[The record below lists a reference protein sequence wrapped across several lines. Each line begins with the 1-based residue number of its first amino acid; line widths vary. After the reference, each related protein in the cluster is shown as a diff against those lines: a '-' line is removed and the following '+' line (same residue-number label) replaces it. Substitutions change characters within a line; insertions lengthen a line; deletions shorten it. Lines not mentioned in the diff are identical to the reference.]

1 MIETAFTPLQSAAGG
16 LAIGL
21 SAVLFMAFFGRI
33 MGATG
38 IVGGLLTTIG
48 SADWRMRAA
57 FVIGAVAAPAIVFA
71 ATGAWPA
78 VEVPV
83 SRPMIAIGGLIV
95 GIGATIGAGCT
106 SGHGVCGLA
115 RFSRRSAVAV
125 VTFMAAAFATVFV
138 IRHVIG
144 G

>member
-1 MIETAFTPLQSAAGG
+1 METAFTPLQSAAGG
-16 LAIGL
+16 AAIGL

-38 IVGGLLTTIG
+38 IVGGLLSAVG

-57 FVIGAVAAPAIVFA
+57 FVVGAIAGPAVVLAAS
-71 ATGAWPA
+71 GAWPPL
-78 VEVPV
+78 EVPV
-83 SRPMIAIGGLIV
+83 GRPAVAIGGFIV
-95 GIGATIGAGCT
+95 GLGASLGSGCT

-115 RFSRRSAVAV
+115 RFSRRSLVAV

-138 IRHVIG
+138 TRHLIG
-144 G
+144 A